1 MIFGIDY
8 EVLWFIVVI
17 LLLAG
22 YAVLDGFD
30 FGAGAVH
37 IFLNKEKSRRIAL
50 NAIGP
55 VWDGNEVWLVIGGG
69 ALFAG
74 FPEAYATLF
83 SAFYIPFMLF
93 LFLIILRAVSIEF
106 RSKEEWTWWRKTW
119 DGVYFTTSTGLAF
132 SLGLVLGNI
141 LQGLPLDENFVYQ
154 GTTLDFF
161 KPIAILT
168 GVATLAACALHGAL
182 YLSMKTEGRLFTKM
196 TLLIKRAQVNWLI
209 SFGVLTGYIVFFQ
222 PEIIAPILDHPA
234 WLVLDV
240 GAIVAVL
247 SVPRLTRSKKYSWAF
262 FASGLSIVMLLATVA
277 VRLFPVLCMSTLT
290 PEGTLTIYNAAASE
304 RALGYMLIVVALG
317 GPLVLGY
324 TAFVFYT
331 FRGAVELTD
340 ESY

>member
-1 MIFGIDY
+1 MLFGIDY
-8 EVLWFIVVI
+8 EVLWFAVLI
-17 LLLAG
+17 LLFAG

-37 IFLNKEKSRRIAL
+37 LFLKKENSRRIAL

-93 LFLIILRAVSIEF
+93 LFLIIMRAVSIEF
-106 RSKEEWTWWRKTW
+106 RSKEEMAWWRKMW
-119 DGVYFTTSTGLAF
+119 DIVYSFTSIGLAF

-141 LQGLPLDENFVYQ
+141 IQGLPLDENFVYQ

-161 KPIAILT
+161 NPLALLT

-182 YLSMKTEGRLFTKM
+182 YLSMKTEGRLFAKM
-196 TLLIKRAQVNWLI
+196 TLLIRRAQVNWLI
-209 SFGVLTGYIVFFQ
+209 SFGILTAYISSV
-222 PEIIAPILDHPA
+222 HP
-234 WLVLDV
+234 
-240 GAIVAVL
+240 AIVAPFRENPSWIALAAAAVVAVL
-247 SVPRLTRSKKYSWAF
+247 AVPQLVRKKRFSWAF
-262 FASGLSIVMLLATVA
+262 FASGLSIVLLLATVA
-277 VRLFPVLCMSTLT
+277 VRLFPVICMSTLT
-290 PEGTLTIYNAAASE
+290 PEGTMTIYNAAASE
-304 RALGYMLIVVALG
+304 RALGYMLVVVAIG
-317 GPLVLGY
+317 GPLVLSY

-331 FRGAVELTD
+331 FRGAVELTE

>member
-1 MIFGIDY
+1 MLFGIDY
-8 EVLWFIVVI
+8 EVLWFAVLI
-17 LLLAG
+17 LLFAG

-37 IFLNKEKSRRIAL
+37 LFLKKENSRRIAL

-93 LFLIILRAVSIEF
+93 LFLIIMRAVSIEF
-106 RSKEEWTWWRKTW
+106 RSKEEWPWWRKTW
-119 DGVYFTTSTGLAF
+119 DIVYFSTSIGLAVA
-132 SLGLVLGNI
+132 LGLVLGNI
-141 LQGLPLDENFVYQ
+141 LQGLPLDEHFVYQ

-161 KPIAILT
+161 NPLALLT
-168 GVATLAACALHGAL
+168 GVATLAACVLHGAL
-182 YLSMKTEGRLFTKM
+182 YLSMKTEGRLFAKM
-196 TLLIKRAQVNWLI
+196 TLLIKRAQVNWLV
-209 SFGVLTGYIVFFQ
+209 SFAVLTGYISYFH
-222 PEIIAPILDHPA
+222 PEIVAPFKDHPSWIA
-234 WLVLDV
+234 L
-240 GAIVAVL
+240 AIAAVTAVL
-247 SVPRLTRSKKYSWAF
+247 TVPQLVRRKRYGWAF
-262 FASGLSIVMLLATVA
+262 FASGLSIVLLLVTVA
-277 VRLFPVLCMSTLT
+277 VRLFPVICASTLT

-304 RALGYMLIVVALG
+304 RALGYMLTVVAIG
-317 GPLVLGY
+317 GPLVLSY

-331 FRGAVELTD
+331 FRGAVELTE